1 MINFVIVSSTL
12 FTIMVALK
20 YMFCSDFLFVLQRTH
35 VNSCALYFSNGYT
48 LSQAFYMFHICVF
61 SLISG
66 LSGILKHKLIYPIK
80 IFHKEKSTEIESN
93 DKLVSRM
100 DLTLTELLV

>member
-1 MINFVIVSSTL
+1 
-12 FTIMVALK
+12 
-20 YMFCSDFLFVLQRTH
+20 
-35 VNSCALYFSNGYT
+35 
-48 LSQAFYMFHICVF
+48 MFHICVF